1 MGPSGQRR
9 GGVRNGNVYAHTRP
23 MMCEGLHTWRKNS
36 FLAMGSWRLPRVS
49 LIQDIVGLGVSP
61 ISMENTNYG
70 DSALNSLCS
79 GFMSRWQ
86 RRRPNLVH
94 CYLNLSGHPAAA
106 SASPTHLSCGRR
118 QAARPKTTWTYPL
131 ARSGEALGLRWSK
144 PKRRDGRPPWLRQ
157 LPECPGDPS
166 LCRMVA
172 STTSPDPQTP
182 QRHEKSSGR

>member
-1 MGPSGQRR
+1 MPPFPAVTKVAFALVVMIGNHPGEDQNRHGKSIPTLYNAKVRCRSVNGSI
-9 GGVRNGNVYAHTRP
+9 GAKVAGVRNGNIYAHTRP

-94 CYLNLSGHPAAA
+94 CHLNLSGHPAAA
-106 SASPTHLSCGRR
+106 SH
-118 QAARPKTTWTYPL
+118 AARHDKGF
-131 ARSGEALGLRWSK
+131 AGH
-144 PKRRDGRPPWLRQ
+144 PP
-157 LPECPGDPS
+157 GT
-166 LCRMVA
+166 V
-172 STTSPDPQTP
+172 
-182 QRHEKSSGR
+182 